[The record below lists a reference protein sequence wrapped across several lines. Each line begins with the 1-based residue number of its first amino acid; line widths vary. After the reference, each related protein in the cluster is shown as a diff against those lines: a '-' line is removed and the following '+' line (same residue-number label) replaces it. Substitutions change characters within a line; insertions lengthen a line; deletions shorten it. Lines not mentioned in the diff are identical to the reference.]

1 MAALTLGACASPPG
15 AAVATPARATS
26 AAPAPAPTAAAPGK
40 LDYPLAERRPVAQG
54 YGPVNVVDDY
64 QWLENGAD
72 PHVVAWSAEERALTR
87 GWLDAIPSRTTIHE
101 RVKDVLSGRPASYG
115 ALVTR
120 RGGRAIFAV
129 KVQPPRQQP
138 FIVALASLEDTA
150 SERVVLDPNAID
162 PSGKTSIDYWV
173 PSPDGTLVAA
183 SLSVAGT
190 ESGEIHVLDVATGK
204 PRPDVV
210 PRANSGTAG
219 GSLAWTGDGSG
230 FYFTRHPHDGE
241 RPREDLGFYQQVYL
255 HKLGTPPERDVY
267 ALGKDGP
274 RIAEWKLAASDDG
287 KHVLAVM
294 RYGDGGEQ
302 DVWVGTGR
310 AWEKVADKAD
320 SVRDAAFG
328 KDGKLYVVSRAGAP
342 HGRVLRVEPGKADA
356 MRSAVEILPESDA
369 VIEHIALTRS
379 RLYAVDLVGGPS
391 QVRYVPLVKSGRGA
405 PQTLATPPVSTVSQ
419 IVALDGDDVA
429 FRSESYTEA
438 PAWMHHKAADG
449 TSTRTA
455 LAETPRI
462 DFGDVEVVRETC
474 TSKDGTKVPLS
485 VMRRKGA
492 KLDGQRPTL
501 LTGYGGYGISVVPH
515 WKPVPRV
522 WLDQGGVWAEANLRG
537 GGEMGEA
544 WHHAGS
550 LTNKQNVFDDFAACA
565 EALVASGYTRAGKLA
580 IMGGSNGGLLMG
592 AALTQHPSMFRAV
605 VSMVGIYDSL
615 RAELAPNGA
624 FNVTEM
630 GTVKD
635 PAQRDA
641 LLAYSPYHHVETGV
655 AYPSVL
661 FMTGEND
668 PRVSSWHSRK
678 MTARLQAATSSPN
691 PILLRTNDSTG
702 HIGTPLSAQIEQT
715 TDLLTFLFHE
725 LGVDPVLPGTPA
737 P

>member
-255 HKLGTPPERDVY
+255 HKLGTPP
-267 ALGKDGP
+267 
-274 RIAEWKLAASDDG
+274 
-287 KHVLAVM
+287 
-294 RYGDGGEQ
+294 
-302 DVWVGTGR
+302 
-310 AWEKVADKAD
+310 
-320 SVRDAAFG
+320 
-328 KDGKLYVVSRAGAP
+328 
-342 HGRVLRVEPGKADA
+342 
-356 MRSAVEILPESDA
+356 SA
-369 VIEHIALTRS
+369 
-379 RLYAVDLVGGPS
+379 
-391 QVRYVPLVKSGRGA
+391 
-405 PQTLATPPVSTVSQ
+405 
-419 IVALDGDDVA
+419 
-429 FRSESYTEA
+429 
-438 PAWMHHKAADG
+438 
-449 TSTRTA
+449 
-455 LAETPRI
+455 
-462 DFGDVEVVRETC
+462 
-474 TSKDGTKVPLS
+474 
-485 VMRRKGA
+485 
-492 KLDGQRPTL
+492 
-501 LTGYGGYGISVVPH
+501 
-515 WKPVPRV
+515 
-522 WLDQGGVWAEANLRG
+522 
-537 GGEMGEA
+537 
-544 WHHAGS
+544 
-550 LTNKQNVFDDFAACA
+550 
-565 EALVASGYTRAGKLA
+565 
-580 IMGGSNGGLLMG
+580 
-592 AALTQHPSMFRAV
+592 
-605 VSMVGIYDSL
+605 
-615 RAELAPNGA
+615 
-624 FNVTEM
+624 
-630 GTVKD
+630 
-635 PAQRDA
+635 
-641 LLAYSPYHHVETGV
+641 
-655 AYPSVL
+655 
-661 FMTGEND
+661 
-668 PRVSSWHSRK
+668 
-678 MTARLQAATSSPN
+678 
-691 PILLRTNDSTG
+691 
-702 HIGTPLSAQIEQT
+702 
-715 TDLLTFLFHE
+715 
-725 LGVDPVLPGTPA
+725 
-737 P
+737 